1 MSELVNKKIYLVTG
15 VRIAIDSQGGILI
28 AGILSDTPFT
38 DEQDS
43 ETLSENPIAN
53 FAFTRQQA
61 TFLRE
66 RLNEF
71 LREE

>member
-1 MSELVNKKIYLVTG
+1 MG
-15 VRIAIDSQGGILI
+15 VLKVSSVLIRLTLI